1 MIRGHFL
8 TESISFQRQVK
19 FPLEFDALDLTTD
32 ELKQKLL
39 PASRKLKEIEKER
52 AERRK
57 VRKRTKQ
64 SAPAPGPSTSTPP
77 AAAASGGDVEMAD
90 ASSTAAVGNDVTPAV
105 AEEEGKGKGAS
116 SEEDY
121 SDETVFRKRE
131 AGELSQLINEDIKK
145 DIGSS
150 ATGLYELV
158 GASNSSTLI
167 S

>member
-1 MIRGHFL
+1 M
-8 TESISFQRQVK
+8 K
-19 FPLEFDALDLTTD
+19 FPQEFDALDLTTD

-64 SAPAPGPSTSTPP
+64 TAPASGPSSSSAAP
-77 AAAASGGDVEMAD
+77 AAPGEDVEMAD
-90 ASSTAAVGNDVTPAV
+90 ASVTAVVGSEAPPA
-105 AEEEGKGKGAS
+105 AAGEGKGAV
-116 SEEDY
+116 SEDDY
-121 SDETVFRKRE
+121 SDETVFRKKE
-131 AGELSQLINEDIKK
+131 AAELSQLINEDVKK

-158 GASNSSTLI
+158 GE
-167 S
+167 